1 MVAGCRSS
9 WQRGAGWRR
18 SRQGDSGRA
27 GEGKQGPRARS
38 YLSWAGRKI
47 SGGGGGERIDGRG
60 RQRAG
65 VRPSSETTSSAV
77 SPARRPRLAA
87 AGIGGADTFRHL
99 PPPHP
104 PPPAALGHSPPIA
117 DSSPPPAS
125 FRASSVPAS
134 ACRSSFSPPSLL
146 RFFLAIVPPSVTRPI
161 LHPALPA
168 TARARRPTPDTRC
181 PPRPLSCLSGQCG
194 AGTASVGGN
203 PPSEMDMTHERTTL
217 APISPSSTYLQI
229 PPPTAITGLP
239 SLPPH
244 GARTWRPS
252 VPLSAAPVARW
263 RSPHGPRHP
272 DARCGRCA
280 CVGRPRARQMP
291 LSHHSSA
298 QTLCQRPHAPFLRR
312 RGPRQRQRQRQR
324 THLAAGVTISSG
336 LARPIS
342 PGDDSPLRPVCNSS
356 NADHFSPSP
365 GCSRV
370 SHFIPRP
377 SMTRPLLPSAPPPL
391 GNLASPAN

>member
-1 MVAGCRSS
+1 MGEMRVTPRMIRRILDSREARERQEKLGERGRERSGAERSKGVSGRLAQGLGETAKRRADEGCPGQGSRWQMVAGCRSS

-146 RFFLAIVPPSVTRPI
+146 RFFLAIVPPSVTRPL
-161 LHPALPA
+161 LHPPRCPA
-168 TARARRPTPDTRC
+168 RHRPVPDARRPTHAARRVPYRVSADSAGQE
-181 PPRPLSCLSGQCG
+181 PLQ
-194 AGTASVGGN
+194 
-203 PPSEMDMTHERTTL
+203 
-217 APISPSSTYLQI
+217 
-229 PPPTAITGLP
+229 
-239 SLPPH
+239 
-244 GARTWRPS
+244 
-252 VPLSAAPVARW
+252 SAAIPHLRW
-263 RSPHGPRHP
+263 
-272 DARCGRCA
+272 
-280 CVGRPRARQMP
+280 
-291 LSHHSSA
+291 
-298 QTLCQRPHAPFLRR
+298 T
-312 RGPRQRQRQRQR
+312 
-324 THLAAGVTISSG
+324 
-336 LARPIS
+336 
-342 PGDDSPLRPVCNSS
+342 
-356 NADHFSPSP
+356 
-365 GCSRV
+365 
-370 SHFIPRP
+370 
-377 SMTRPLLPSAPPPL
+377 
-391 GNLASPAN
+391 